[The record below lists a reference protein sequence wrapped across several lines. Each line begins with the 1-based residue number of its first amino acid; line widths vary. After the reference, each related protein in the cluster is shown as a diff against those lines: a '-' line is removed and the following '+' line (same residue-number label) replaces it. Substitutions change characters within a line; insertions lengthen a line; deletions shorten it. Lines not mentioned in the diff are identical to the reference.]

1 MSLEQIGLELDL
13 PSSVE
18 ENQKKGLCAVSLIL
32 RAVHLFGMQI
42 IFIEKINILLVFM
55 TIFILYIIAIL
66 FNILSQYI
74 IEISNLS
81 LKLRN
86 IRTWKVSKIGIVSLK
101 HASV

>member
-1 MSLEQIGLELDL
+1 
-13 PSSVE
+13 
-18 ENQKKGLCAVSLIL
+18 
-32 RAVHLFGMQI
+32 
-42 IFIEKINILLVFM
+42 M